1 MFLEDELHAAYKL
14 GNAPILN
21 FPFPHIFVENI
32 FTEKFYSKIQENLL
46 ELKEMTS
53 IADL

>member
-1 MFLEDELHAAYKL
+1 MFLEDELHAAYKF

-32 FTEKFYSKIQENLL
+32 FTEKKKWFL
-46 ELKEMTS
+46 
-53 IADL
+53 